1 MAGKPGRSGGPR
13 ENSGGARPGAG
24 RPPKEPQKPA
34 EPTDKRDPLEFLL
47 DVMQGK
53 LEPSPDQ
60 LKAAIAAT
68 QYLHTKKGDG
78 GKKEGELAAA
88 KKVASKY
95 AVSTPPRLIAAGGKK
110 L

>member
-1 MAGKPGRSGGPR
+1 
-13 ENSGGARPGAG
+13 
-24 RPPKEPQKPA
+24 
-34 EPTDKRDPLEFLL
+34 LL

-68 QYLHTKKGDG
+68 QYLHAKKGEG
-78 GKKEGELAAA
+78 GKKDEELAAA
-88 KKVASKY
+88 KKVSSKY

-110 L
+110 V

>member
-1 MAGKPGRSGGPR
+1 MAGKPGRSGGSRP
-13 ENSGGARPGAG
+13 NTGGARPGAG
-24 RPPKEPQKPA
+24 RPPKEPPKPA

-68 QYLHTKKGDG
+68 QYLHAKKGEG
-78 GKKEGELAAA
+78 GKKDEELAAA
-88 KKVASKY
+88 KKVSSKY

-110 L
+110 V